1 MTSGLKTILI
11 PTTDVAAAKAFYTAL
26 LGGAP
31 TADESY
37 YVGYDVA
44 GQHLGLVPNGDQQ
57 GMAGPVGY
65 WHVDDIEGAIARV
78 LAAGGTAGQPV
89 RDVGGG
95 RLVATVTD
103 PEGNAVG
110 LLQDRQ

>member
-31 TADESY
+31 TADEPY

-44 GQHLGLVPNGDQQ
+44 GQQIGLVPPG
-57 GMAGPVGY
+57 GPQSMSSPVAY
-65 WHVDDIEGAIARV
+65 WHVDDIEGAIATV
-78 LAAGGTAGQPV
+78 LAAGGTEGQPV

-95 RLVATVTD
+95 RLVATVID

-110 LLQDRQ
+110 LLQDRA